1 VTEQRVKRRPV
12 QAQSTAIARAV
23 ARICNNE
30 RASFGVMSGH
40 DRKTLSALGLVKQ
53 AKSLVEQALQID
65 ADALDGSASNCLG
78 ML

>member
-1 VTEQRVKRRPV
+1 M
-12 QAQSTAIARAV
+12 ARAV

-53 AKSLVEQALQID
+53 AKSLVEQALQMG
-65 ADALDGSASNCLG
+65 ANALDGSASNCLG